1 MIVAPSA
8 LNSTGEAVAQLLG
21 STWNSLPD
29 KSKKKA
35 PLHGGVVLTD
45 TRSGALTSGD
55 TLTAIKIR
63 PIFNG
68 TVVAL
73 HLSCIGAALNAT
85 TGEWTTGFY
94 TWNTATPLP
103 TGDSDSAEHIA
114 AVIRE
119 RLLPAVIRKPRHV
132 GDQPWN
138 DDDAMQ
144 AEVITPPPPPKPRRT
159 RAKKTPATT

>member
-1 MIVAPSA
+1 MIIAPSA
-8 LNSTGEAVAQLLG
+8 LNATSEAVAQLLG
-21 STWNSLPD
+21 PTWNSLPD
-29 KSKKKA
+29 NSKKKV
-35 PLHGGVVLTD
+35 PLHGGALLTD
-45 TRSGALTSGD
+45 TSSG
-55 TLTAIKIR
+55 TLTAIGIR

-68 TVVAL
+68 TVIAL
-73 HLSCIGAALNAT
+73 HLSCTGAALNTT
-85 TGEWTTGFY
+85 TGQWTTGFY

-103 TGDSDSAEHIA
+103 TGDSDPAEHIA
-114 AVIRE
+114 TVIRE

-159 RAKKTPATT
+159 RAKKTTAKKTSATT